1 MRVDAARARAVMGSA
16 LGHAL
21 RANVGTCGLVVG
33 GAQVDTRAAHG
44 WRCREWSLSV
54 HDDHIPFPRKSLTS
68 TFGTSFPSP
77 GRHCH
82 PSRRQ
87 NK

>member
-1 MRVDAARARAVMGSA
+1 MRVDAARPRAVMGSA

-44 WRCREWSLSV
+44 WSAIGIGDPVANDGQSV
-54 HDDHIPFPRKSLTS
+54 EA
-68 TFGTSFPSP
+68 G
-77 GRHCH
+77 GAA
-82 PSRRQ
+82 
-87 NK
+87 